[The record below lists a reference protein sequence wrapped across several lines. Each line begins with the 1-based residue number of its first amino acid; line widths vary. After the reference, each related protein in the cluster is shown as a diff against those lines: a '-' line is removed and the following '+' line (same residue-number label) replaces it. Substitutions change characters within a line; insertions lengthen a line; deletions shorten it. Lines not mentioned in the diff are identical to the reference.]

1 MHPNLAQIQL
11 DAALELI
18 KEMGIIIRYLDEN
31 SAYCN
36 LWLIDGNENGPDYVP
51 KAVDLGLM
59 Q

>member
-11 DAALELI
+11 EAALELI
-18 KEMGIIIRYLDEN
+18 KEMGTIIRYLDEN

-36 LWLIDGNENGPDYVP
+36 LWLNDGNENGTDYVP